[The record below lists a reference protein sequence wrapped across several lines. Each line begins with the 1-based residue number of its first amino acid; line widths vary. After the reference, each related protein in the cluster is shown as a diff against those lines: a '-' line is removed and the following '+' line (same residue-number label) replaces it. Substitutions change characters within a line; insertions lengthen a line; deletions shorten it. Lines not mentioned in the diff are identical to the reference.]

1 MENSNTPKRVTALG
15 GIFFKTE
22 NPEKMRQW
30 YAEHLGLNTDKH
42 GTTFEWRHS
51 DAPEQKGFTVWSPF
65 SENTDYFAPSKA
77 TFMVNYRVENLEWL
91 LQQLK
96 AEGVEVVGNIMVESY
111 GKFAHILDPEG
122 NKIELWESNDL
133 VFETILDVIT
143 K

>member
-1 MENSNTPKRVTALG
+1 MEKNNSPKRVTAIG
-15 GIFFKTE
+15 GIFFKSE

-51 DAPEQKGFTVWSPF
+51 DAPEQKGFTAWSLF
-65 SENTDYFAPSKA
+65 SEKTDYFKPSEKE
-77 TFMVNYRVENLEWL
+77 FMVNYRVENLEWL
-91 LQQLK
+91 LEQLK
-96 AEGVEVVGNIMVESY
+96 TEGVDIVGEIMVETY

-122 NKIELWESNDL
+122 NKIELWESNDA
-133 VFETILDVIT
+133 VFETILDVVT